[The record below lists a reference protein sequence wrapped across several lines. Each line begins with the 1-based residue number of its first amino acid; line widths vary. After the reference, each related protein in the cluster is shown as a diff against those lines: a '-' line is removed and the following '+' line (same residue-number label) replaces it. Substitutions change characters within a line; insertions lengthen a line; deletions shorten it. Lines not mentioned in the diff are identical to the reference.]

1 MAITQA
7 FNPADT
13 VVTIGHVTVSNL
25 SEDDAVVIERRSDGM
40 QFAVGLDGKVAPTLS
55 ADQTATIKISVLA
68 TSDTHK
74 ALQALTGY
82 GTPALSTA
90 SIPITVIDKGSGARL
105 ALAPVCYLSKGP
117 GLNISKS
124 LSSRT
129 WEFLAESVITSF

>member
-7 FNPADT
+7 FSPADI

-25 SEDDAVVIERRSDGM
+25 AEDDSVVIERKSDRM
-40 QFAVGLDGKVAPTLS
+40 EFTVGLDGKVAPTVV
-55 ADQTATIKISVLA
+55 ADQTATIKINILA

-90 SIPITVIDKGSGARL
+90 SIPITVIDKGSGTRL
-105 ALAPVCYLSKGP
+105 ALAPICYLSKGP

-124 LSSRT
+124 LGSRT

>member
-7 FNPADT
+7 FNPAET

-25 SEDDAVVIERRSDGM
+25 AEDDAVVIERRSDGM
-40 QFAVGLDGKVAPTLS
+40 SFAVGLDGKVAPTLS

-82 GTPALSTA
+82 GTPALNTSPL
-90 SIPITVIDKGSGARL
+90 PITVVDKGSGTRL
-105 ALAPVCYLSKGP
+105 AVAPVCYLSKGP
-117 GLNISKS
+117 GLNIGKA
-124 LSSRT
+124 LGSRT
-129 WEFLAESVITSF
+129 WEFLAESVITAL

>member
-1 MAITQA
+1 MAITRA

-40 QFAVGLDGKVAPTLS
+40 SFAVGLDGKVAPTLS

-74 ALQALTGY
+74 ALQSLTGY

-90 SIPITVIDKGSGARL
+90 SIPITVIDKGTGTRL

-117 GLNISKS
+117 GLNVSKA
-124 LSSRT
+124 LGSRT
-129 WEFLAESVITSF
+129 WEFLAESVVTSM